1 MILIINTSGNNLEF
15 VLNENHKSVV
25 VEKQSVAL
33 PIETEKFINECG
45 AKWSDLTAIG
55 VVVGPG
61 SFTGIRLGIAY
72 AKGLAMGL
80 KIPVVGINLFDLYL
94 AQTPDAFVAIKRGD
108 KFKHLEVI
116 GPVSE
121 RKSYPSGAQHNQYL
135 CRCDCGNLTVVTGN
149 NLKNGNTSSCGCHQ
163 MSELGV
169 KHRKPKYTVFGV
181 CPVQQEERVK
191 YSARLQVSGEM
202 LELGT
207 YYTEEEAIIHRLYA
221 EKKYLGYDAPQK
233 HLFAQYGIV

>member
-80 KIPVVGINLFDLYL
+80 KIPVVGINLF
-94 AQTPDAFVAIKRGD
+94 T
-108 KFKHLEVI
+108 
-116 GPVSE
+116 
-121 RKSYPSGAQHNQYL
+121 
-135 CRCDCGNLTVVTGN
+135 T
-149 NLKNGNTSSCGCHQ
+149 
-163 MSELGV
+163 
-169 KHRKPKYTVFGV
+169 
-181 CPVQQEERVK
+181 
-191 YSARLQVSGEM
+191 
-202 LELGT
+202 
-207 YYTEEEAIIHRLYA
+207 
-221 EKKYLGYDAPQK
+221 
-233 HLFAQYGIV
+233 